1 MSRLRTRIER
11 LLRLRRSELDHTRRR
26 LDQECA
32 ICESVSRERAAA
44 DEQARDVEGQV
55 RSRLAHGASGGDA
68 RSLLGAESAARMAAH
83 AASERHAQAS
93 SQESRA
99 REQVIKAWQRVRG
112 LEILRARR
120 DRATAASAARR
131 GEREL
136 DDIGRRLWREREQ

>member
-26 LDQECA
+26 LDRDCA
-32 ICESVSRERAAA
+32 ICESVGRERAAA
-44 DEQARDVEGQV
+44 DERARDMERQV
-55 RSRLAHGASGGDA
+55 RRSLEGGASGGDA
-68 RSLLGAESAARMAAH
+68 RSLLGAEAGARLAAR

-99 REQVIKAWQRVRG
+99 REQLALAWQRVKG

-120 DRATAASAARR
+120 DRAAAASAARR

-136 DDIGRRLWREREQ
+136 DDLGRRLWREREQ